1 MSKNTIRIGQ
11 KIIYKTPVNNKIIIQ
26 VDKPALRRF
35 SYIILVAL
43 GLVAYRAATYE
54 AFDMTNLTILL
65 VGLVP
70 FIVYTVYYSYTRT
83 NSTWYIDLQNK
94 KIVLGKIALPIFLV
108 EFFIIAKK
116 PVRTGTGGD
125 NTFQLSIKTK
135 DQKQLV
141 LFADSN
147 EDRIREAG
155 KFLSTITGLT
165 ISFR

>member
-1 MSKNTIRIGQ
+1 MKTSTIHIGQ
-11 KIIYKTPVNNKIIIQ
+11 KIIYTQPVNDKIIIQ

-35 SYIILVAL
+35 SYIILIAL
-43 GLVAYRAATYE
+43 GLIAYRATAYE

-70 FIVYTVYYSYTRT
+70 FVVYAVYYAYTRA
-83 NSTWYIDLQNK
+83 NSDWYIDLQQK
-94 KIVLGKIALPIFLV
+94 KIVLGKIVVPVFMV

-116 PVRTGTGGD
+116 D
-125 NTFQLSIKTK
+125 NKFQLSIKTK

-141 LFADSN
+141 LFADEK

-155 KFLSTITGLT
+155 KFLSTVTGLA
-165 ISFR
+165 ISS